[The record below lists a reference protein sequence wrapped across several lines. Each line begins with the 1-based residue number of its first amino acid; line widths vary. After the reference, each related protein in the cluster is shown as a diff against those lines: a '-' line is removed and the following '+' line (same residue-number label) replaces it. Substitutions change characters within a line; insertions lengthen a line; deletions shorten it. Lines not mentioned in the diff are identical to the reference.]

1 MELMIAINN
10 LSFKIGANKV
20 LDNIS
25 FVLNGKIGLVGKNG
39 SGKSTLLKIISNN
52 IKEYKGNVDLNN
64 ESVGYLCQEIP
75 HIYDNMSI
83 IEYIKYETGFD
94 VLESKIHQL
103 ETNLNEKNMEEYGDL
118 LNYFLS
124 IDGYN
129 FNENL
134 NSIMIGLNLN
144 SSMNTPIGILSG
156 GQKMKVLLANL
167 ILSNKD
173 ILLLDEPTN
182 NLDLSAIEWL
192 ENYLKVS
199 NKKMLV
205 VSHDEQFLN
214 NVVGKIFELDNG
226 TIKEYNMSYHDYLI
240 TKEQEY
246 KQQYEEYIKKINEK
260 NRLKRSLQKAKEWS
274 NIGNSKKSHNDNDKI
289 ANNYAK
295 ERTNNSNISKINKQ
309 LDDLK
314 IPSFEEKEKINF
326 FLNIDESKGNKDIIL
341 KDLVCGYDNFS
352 TPILNLNI
360 VYGSKIQITGKNGS
374 GKTTLINTILGKIEP
389 LNGNVIVGSAVK
401 LGIISQDTI
410 NINSK
415 CTVIEYLTNKKDN
428 IDLSLIFILLDKF
441 GINYTDKDKIY
452 NTLSPGERTK
462 VNLVKIALDKINVL
476 ILDEVTN
483 HLDKEAIDLIFELI
497 SLYNGTI
504 ISISHNRK
512 YNEILN
518 SDICLD
524 MNDGLVKY
532 KKYDNKFG
540 R

>member
-1 MELMIAINN
+1 MVINN
-10 LSFKIGANKV
+10 LSFNIGANKV

-83 IEYIKYETGFD
+83 VEYIKYETGFD

-144 SSMNTPIGILSG
+144 SPMNTPIGILSG

-214 NVVGKIFELDNG
+214 NIVGKIFELDNG

-246 KQQYEEYIKKINEK
+246 KQQYEDYIKKINEK

-295 ERTNNSNISKINKQ
+295 ERTNN
-309 LDDLK
+309 
-314 IPSFEEKEKINF
+314 
-326 FLNIDESKGNKDIIL
+326 
-341 KDLVCGYDNFS
+341 
-352 TPILNLNI
+352 
-360 VYGSKIQITGKNGS
+360 
-374 GKTTLINTILGKIEP
+374 
-389 LNGNVIVGSAVK
+389 
-401 LGIISQDTI
+401 
-410 NINSK
+410 
-415 CTVIEYLTNKKDN
+415 
-428 IDLSLIFILLDKF
+428 
-441 GINYTDKDKIY
+441 
-452 NTLSPGERTK
+452 R
-462 VNLVKIALDKINVL
+462 
-476 ILDEVTN
+476 
-483 HLDKEAIDLIFELI
+483 
-497 SLYNGTI
+497 
-504 ISISHNRK
+504 
-512 YNEILN
+512 
-518 SDICLD
+518 
-524 MNDGLVKY
+524 
-532 KKYDNKFG
+532 
-540 R
+540 

>member
-10 LSFKIGANKV
+10 LSFNIGANKV

-518 SDICLD
+518 ADICLD

>member
-10 LSFKIGANKV
+10 LSFNIGANKV

-64 ESVGYLCQEIP
+64 ESVGYLCQEIQ

-83 IEYIKYETGFD
+83 VEYIKYETGFD

-144 SSMNTPIGILSG
+144 SPMNTPIGILSG

-214 NVVGKIFELDNG
+214 NIVGKIFELDNG

-314 IPSFEEKEKINF
+314 IPSFEAKEKINF

-518 SDICLD
+518 SDVCLD

>member
-10 LSFKIGANKV
+10 LSFNIGANKV

-52 IKEYKGNVDLNN
+52 IKEYKDNVDLNN

-518 SDICLD
+518 SYICLD

>member
-10 LSFKIGANKV
+10 LSFNIGANKV

-173 ILLLDEPTN
+173 ILILDEPTN

-518 SDICLD
+518 ADICLD

>member
-1 MELMIAINN
+1 MMVINN
-10 LSFKIGANKV
+10 LSFNIGANKV

-83 IEYIKYETGFD
+83 VEYIKYETGFD

-144 SSMNTPIGILSG
+144 SPMNTPIGILSG

-214 NVVGKIFELDNG
+214 NIVGKIFELDNG

-246 KQQYEEYIKKINEK
+246 KQQYEDYIKKINEK

-518 SDICLD
+518 SDVCLD

-532 KKYDNKFG
+532 KKYDDKFG

>member
-10 LSFKIGANKV
+10 LSFNIGANKV

-341 KDLVCGYDNFS
+341 KDLVCGYNNFS

-512 YNEILN
+512 YNEIFN
-518 SDICLD
+518 ADICLD

>member
-10 LSFKIGANKV
+10 LSFNIGANKV

-64 ESVGYLCQEIP
+64 ESVGYLCQEIQ

-83 IEYIKYETGFD
+83 VEYIKYETGFD

-144 SSMNTPIGILSG
+144 SPMNTPIGILSG

-214 NVVGKIFELDNG
+214 NIVGKIFELDNG

-360 VYGSKIQITGKNGS
+360 VYGSKIRITGKNGS
-374 GKTTLINTILGKIEP
+374 GKTALINTILGKIEP

-518 SDICLD
+518 SDVCLD

-532 KKYDNKFG
+532 KKYDDKFG

>member
-10 LSFKIGANKV
+10 LSFNIGANKV

-64 ESVGYLCQEIP
+64 ESVGYLCQEIQ

-83 IEYIKYETGFD
+83 VEYIKYETGFD

-144 SSMNTPIGILSG
+144 SPMNTPIGILSG

-214 NVVGKIFELDNG
+214 NIVGKIFELDNG

-246 KQQYEEYIKKINEK
+246 KQQYEDYIKKINEK

-518 SDICLD
+518 SDVCLD

-532 KKYDNKFG
+532 KKYDDKFG

>member
-10 LSFKIGANKV
+10 LSFNIGANKV

-83 IEYIKYETGFD
+83 VEYIKYETGFD

-144 SSMNTPIGILSG
+144 SPMNTPIGILSG

-214 NVVGKIFELDNG
+214 NIVGKIFELDNG

-246 KQQYEEYIKKINEK
+246 KQQYEDYIKKINEK

-518 SDICLD
+518 SDVCLD

-532 KKYDNKFG
+532 KKYDDKFG

>member
-10 LSFKIGANKV
+10 LSFNIGANKV

-83 IEYIKYETGFD
+83 VEYIKYETGFD

-144 SSMNTPIGILSG
+144 SPMNTPIGILSG

-214 NVVGKIFELDNG
+214 NIVGKIFELDNG

-246 KQQYEEYIKKINEK
+246 KQQYEDYIKKINEK

-341 KDLVCGYDNFS
+341 KDLVCGYNNFS

-452 NTLSPGERTK
+452 NTLSLGERTK

>member
-10 LSFKIGANKV
+10 LSFNIGANKV

-64 ESVGYLCQEIP
+64 ESVGYLCQEIQ

-83 IEYIKYETGFD
+83 VEYIKYETGFD

-144 SSMNTPIGILSG
+144 SPMNTPIGILSG

-214 NVVGKIFELDNG
+214 NIVGKIFELDNG

-246 KQQYEEYIKKINEK
+246 KQQYEDYIKKINEK

-295 ERTNNSNISKINKQ
+295 ERTNNFNISKINKQ

-518 SDICLD
+518 SDVCLD

>member
-10 LSFKIGANKV
+10 LSFNIGANKV

-182 NLDLSAIEWL
+182 NLNLSAIEWL

-518 SDICLD
+518 SDVCLD

>member
-1 MELMIAINN
+1 MELMIALNN
-10 LSFKIGANKV
+10 LSFNIGANKV

-518 SDICLD
+518 ADICLD